1 MFARII
7 VCHHNSSVSRGKESM
22 RFTVALQ
29 AALIATTVITAA
41 VAQPL
46 PAVGDAYVYRV
57 INAYNNET
65 RGQVSHRIDKIDTD
79 HVFVS
84 VTTEMPG
91 TSIAT
96 TEVYALDGNWLR
108 HPVTNRDQPVDY
120 EFAPAYPAY
129 RFPLDPGKE
138 WSVRVN
144 AVNPA
149 TGEQRSVRVDAKVIG
164 SERIRV
170 PAGEFDTV
178 KIRRAVYAG
187 DSASYLR
194 LTETVISETEWFA
207 PALGRSVRL
216 TTDSHYQ
223 DLARRRGS
231 QVMKGDRNTYEL
243 TSAPLPR

>member
-1 MFARII
+1 MIAPATGPAGASAFARRAGKLAFAVLI
-7 VCHHNSSVSRGKESM
+7 VATAGTAYPAGVM
-22 RFTVALQ
+22 QPVA
-29 AALIATTVITAA
+29 
-41 VAQPL
+41 
-46 PAVGDAYVYRV
+46 GDIYVYRV
-57 INAYNNET
+57 INAYNNEI
-65 RGQVSHRIDKIDTD
+65 RGQVTFKVDNIDADRMIMA
-79 HVFVS
+79 VS
-84 VTTEMPG
+84 TETPGSSAVTM
-91 TSIAT
+91 AT
-96 TEVYALDGNWLR
+96 YTLDGNWLR

-164 SERIRV
+164 NERIRV

-194 LTETVISETEWFA
+194 LTETTISETEWFA

-231 QVMKGDRNTYEL
+231 QTMNGDRNTYEL